1 MLRNFTSDPFLYV
14 LPKRN
19 FVGITFER
27 GGIGM
32 NNICPVSE
40 IQDDAELLICKER
53 LRT

>member
-1 MLRNFTSDPFLYV
+1 MPRNFTFDPLLYV
-14 LPKRN
+14 LPERN

-40 IQDDAELLICKER
+40 IQDDTELLICKEK